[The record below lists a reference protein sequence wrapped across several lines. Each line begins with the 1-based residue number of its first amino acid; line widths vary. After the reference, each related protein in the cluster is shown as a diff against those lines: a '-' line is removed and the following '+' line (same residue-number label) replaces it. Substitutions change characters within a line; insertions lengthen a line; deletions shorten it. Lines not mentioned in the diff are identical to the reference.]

1 MKTEESLQI
10 ATVDLVSVYA
20 LRHAHFGRKSC
31 YWDFSGASLVLVLL
45 ESPAKHTA
53 FVDFMQVGSLT
64 LNRRNS
70 AVFQI
75 IICIII
81 TFHFIVCSGAK
92 STLKGFIVEDLH
104 GKVISSS
111 NTSRIGKI
119 IFGHELVKYE
129 VLIKNGNSNF
139 IIMIMK
145 KAYLTFPS

>member
-20 LRHAHFGRKSC
+20 LRHVGRKSC
-31 YWDFSGASLVLVLL
+31 SWDFYRTFLVLVLL
-45 ESPAKHTA
+45 ESPAKETA
-53 FVDFMQVGSLT
+53 FVDSTQVGSLT
-64 LNRRNS
+64 LNQRNS

-92 STLKGFIVEDLH
+92 STLKGFVVEDLH

-129 VLIKNGNSNF
+129 VLKMVIRTS
-139 IIMIMK
+139 
-145 KAYLTFPS
+145 